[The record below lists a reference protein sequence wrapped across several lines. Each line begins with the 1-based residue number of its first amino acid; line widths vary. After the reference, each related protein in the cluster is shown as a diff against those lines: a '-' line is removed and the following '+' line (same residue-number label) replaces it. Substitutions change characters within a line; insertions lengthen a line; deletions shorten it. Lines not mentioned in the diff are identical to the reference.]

1 MMLGLTFWKS
11 ALGARAGAMH
21 EDTSGTRHR
30 RPPKPKRL
38 LVASAAVAF
47 AVIASGAPDAGI
59 AIYLLA
65 MLLFMLRAS

>member
-1 MMLGLTFWKS
+1 ML
-11 ALGARAGAMH
+11 

-47 AVIASGAPDAGI
+47 AVIASGAPDVGI

>member
-11 ALGARAGAMH
+11 ALGTRAGAMH
-21 EDTSGTRHR
+21 DDASSTRHR
-30 RPPKPKRL
+30 RPRKPKLL

-47 AVIASGAPDAGI
+47 AVIASGAPDVGI

-65 MLLFMLRAS
+65 MLLFILRAA

>member
-11 ALGARAGAMH
+11 ALGAAQEDASRA
-21 EDTSGTRHR
+21 RRR
-30 RPPKPKRL
+30 RPRMPKIL

-47 AVIASGAPDAGI
+47 AVIASGAPDIGI

-65 MLLFMLRAS
+65 MLLFLLRAA

>member
-1 MMLGLTFWKS
+1 MLGLTFWKS
-11 ALGARAGAMH
+11 ALGARTGAMH

-30 RPPKPKRL
+30 RPRKPKRL

-47 AVIASGAPDAGI
+47 AVIASGAADVGI

-65 MLLFMLRAS
+65 MLRAS